1 MKAIKATHDGE
12 LNIGSAAIACAVLED
27 GTRVLTQSSFLR
39 AIGQSHKPA
48 GKRIGFE
55 ETAPFL
61 ASNNLKPFISED
73 LKASTKKVRF
83 RPTRGGAAVGYKAE
97 LLPQVCEVYLRARDE
112 KVLFAS
118 QQRMAHACE
127 VLMRGLAHVGIVALV
142 DEATN
147 YQEIRDRKALN
158 KILDAYPIPERAKWA
173 KRFPDEFYR
182 EIFRLRGW
190 PWQGMKVNRPQIV
203 GGYTN
208 DIVWERLAP
217 GVREELERINPK
229 TEGKRRSKHHQYLTP
244 DIGHPALQ
252 KHLNGVIVLMNSVVE
267 STPPREDGMSSS
279 AAFSAFFLKSMSIL
293 TCRLRDSDKVCE
305 RRRSCDCGGKQ

>member
-1 MKAIKATHDGE
+1 MKVIKATHDGE
-12 LNIGSAAIACAVLED
+12 LHIGASVIACAVLED

-39 AIGQSHKPA
+39 ALGQSHKPA
-48 GKRIGFE
+48 GSRTGFE
-55 ETAPFL
+55 EPAPFL
-61 ASNNLKPFISED
+61 AANNLSPFVSKD
-73 LKASTKKVRF
+73 LRASTKKIRF
-83 RPTRGGAAVGYKAE
+83 KTNRGRSAIGYRAE

-112 KVLFAS
+112 GVLLAS
-118 QQRMAHACE
+118 QTRMAQACE

-158 KILDAYPIPERAKWA
+158 KILDKYLLAERAKWA
-173 KRFPDEFYR
+173 KRFPDEFYQ

-190 PWQGMKVNRPQIV
+190 EWQGMKVNRPQIV

-267 STPPREDGMSSS
+267 STPPQRGWEE
-279 AAFSAFFLKSMSIL
+279 FKR
-293 TCRLRDSDKVCE
+293 RLQRVFPKVNVNLE
-305 RRRSCDCGGKQ
+305 LFD

>member
-1 MKAIKATHDGE
+1 MGVIKATHDGE
-12 LNIGSAAIACAVLED
+12 LNIGSATIACAVLED

-48 GKRIGFE
+48 GQRIGFE

-61 ASNNLKPFISED
+61 ASNNLKPFISKD
-73 LKASTKKVRF
+73 LKASTRKIRF
-83 RPTRGGAAVGYKAE
+83 RQTRGGYAVGYKAE

-112 KVLFAS
+112 NVLVAS
-118 QQRMAHACE
+118 QTRTAQACE
-127 VLMRGLAHVGIVALV
+127 ILMRGLAHVGIVALV

-147 YQEIRDRKALN
+147 YQELRDRRALN
-158 KILDAYPIPERAKWA
+158 KILDKYLLAEQAKWA
-173 KRFPDEFYR
+173 KRFPDEFYQ

-190 PWQGMKVNRPQIV
+190 EWQGMKVNRPQIV
-203 GGYTN
+203 GHYTN

-217 GVREELERINPK
+217 GVLEELNRLNPK
-229 TEGKRRSKHHQYLTP
+229 TARGERKGKHHQWLTD

-267 STPPREDGMSSS
+267 STPPDRSWNE
-279 AAFSAFFLKSMSIL
+279 F
-293 TCRLRDSDKVCE
+293 
-305 RRRSCDCGGKQ
+305 RRRLQRVFPKVNTNLDLPLDA